1 MLRTVNLYHIGS
13 HIWGLLV
20 DKKKPDRYEAMGS
33 FTAILGGIIIFYAP
47 R

>member
-1 MLRTVNLYHIGS
+1 MVCCVLIISAV
-13 HIWGLLV
+13 IWRLLA